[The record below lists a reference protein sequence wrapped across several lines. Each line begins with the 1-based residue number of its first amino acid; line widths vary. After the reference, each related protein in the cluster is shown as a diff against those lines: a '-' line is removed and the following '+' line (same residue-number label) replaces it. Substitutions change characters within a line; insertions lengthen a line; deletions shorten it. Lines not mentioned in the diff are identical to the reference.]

1 VTGTGRGDA
10 SAEHRQASEGS
21 WRASAPELAAAAFG
35 VLVTALAVY
44 AYAGADAAVA
54 VVAGCGV
61 AAIAYLRM
69 LLPAVVQPDVR
80 EILPFRQATTSF
92 LGVWRKRVTLRD
104 ATARMASYDAEL
116 RPALQHL
123 LAARLAQ
130 RHGVSLYADPA
141 AARRL
146 LLPGPR
152 DDALWFWLDPGRQA
166 ETDPKRPGIP
176 PRSLAAILDR
186 LERL

>member
-1 VTGTGRGDA
+1 MTGPDGRDKA
-10 SAEHRQASEGS
+10 ADSRLATGS

-35 VLVTALAVY
+35 VLVTALAAY
-44 AYAGADAAVA
+44 AYAGPVTAVA
-54 VVAGCGV
+54 VVAGSAV
-61 AAIAYLRM
+61 AAIAYLRT
-69 LLPAVVQPDVR
+69 LAPAIDRPESGQA
-80 EILPFRQATTSF
+80 LPFAHATTSF
-92 LGVWRKRVTLRD
+92 LGVWRRRAALQD
-104 ATARMASYDAEL
+104 ATARMTSYDAEL
-116 RPALQHL
+116 RPTLQHL

-152 DDALWFWLDPGRQA
+152 YDALWFWLDPGRQA
-166 ETDPKRPGIP
+166 ETDPSRPGIP

>member
-1 VTGTGRGDA
+1 MSGPDGANRSAAGRRA
-10 SAEHRQASEGS
+10 LAGS

-35 VLVTALAVY
+35 VLVSGLAVY
-44 AYAGADAAVA
+44 AYAGPGLAVA
-54 VVAGCGV
+54 VVAGCAV
-61 AAIAYLRM
+61 AAIVYLRG
-69 LLPAVVQPDVR
+69 LVPEVDRTEIREALPYG
-80 EILPFRQATTSF
+80 QATTSF
-92 LGVWRKRVTLRD
+92 LGIWRRHVTLRD
-104 ATARMASYDAEL
+104 AVARMVSYDAEL

-166 ETDPKRPGIP
+166 ETDLQRPGIP

>member
-1 VTGTGRGDA
+1 MTGPGGADG
-10 SAEHRQASEGS
+10 SAVSQRSRAGS

-44 AYAGADAAVA
+44 GYAGSPAAIA
-54 VVAGCGV
+54 VVAGCAV
-61 AAIAYLRM
+61 ATIAYLR
-69 LLPAVVQPDVR
+69 LLVPAADRTEIR
-80 EILPFRQATTSF
+80 EALPYGQATTSF
-92 LGVWRKRVTLRD
+92 LGIWRKHVTLRD
-104 ATARMASYDAEL
+104 ASARMMSYDAEL

-130 RHGVSLYADPA
+130 RHGISLYADPA

-146 LLPGPR
+146 LLPRPH

-166 ETDPKRPGIP
+166 ETDPERPGIP
-176 PRSLAAILDR
+176 PRLLAAILDR

>member
-1 VTGTGRGDA
+1 MTGPNGDA
-10 SAEHRQASEGS
+10 ATASRPAAADG
-21 WRASAPELAAAAFG
+21 WRASGPELAAGAIA
-35 VLVTALAVY
+35 VLLTGLAVY
-44 AYAGADAAVA
+44 AYAGLGAAVM
-54 VVAGCGV
+54 VVAGSAV
-61 AAIAYLRM
+61 AAIGYLRT
-69 LLPAVVQPDVR
+69 LVPATD
-80 EILPFRQATTSF
+80 QAPIEQMSPHGQGIGSF
-92 LGVWRKRVTLRD
+92 LGFWRKRATLQD
-104 ATARMASYDAEL
+104 AAAAMTSYDAEL

-141 AARRL
+141 AAQRL

-166 ETDPKRPGIP
+166 ETDPQRRGIP
-176 PRSLAAILDR
+176 LRSLAAILDR

>member
-1 VTGTGRGDA
+1 MTGPEGADG
-10 SAEHRQASEGS
+10 SAAGQRSRAGS

-44 AYAGADAAVA
+44 GYAGPPAAVA
-54 VVAGCGV
+54 VLAGCAV
-61 AAIAYLRM
+61 AAIAYLR
-69 LLPAVVQPDVR
+69 LLVPAADRTEIR
-80 EILPFRQATTSF
+80 EALSYGQATTSF
-92 LGVWRKRVTLRD
+92 LGIWRKHVTLRD
-104 ATARMASYDAEL
+104 AFARMMSYDVEL

-141 AARRL
+141 AAQRL
-146 LLPGPR
+146 LLPGPH

-166 ETDPKRPGIP
+166 ETDPERPGIA